1 MSRMAEISLI
11 RSPRSDEVE
20 LSELGKQGE
29 LVELGESG
37 ELVEPSV
44 PSEPGE

>member
-20 LSELGKQGE
+20 MSE
-29 LVELGESG
+29 LVESG
-37 ELVEPSV
+37 EPS
-44 PSEPGE
+44 GAR

>member
-20 LSELGKQGE
+20 LSEQGE
-29 LVELGESG
+29 LVESG
-37 ELVEPSV
+37 EPS
-44 PSEPGE
+44 GAR

>member
-20 LSELGKQGE
+20 LSELGE
-29 LVELGESG
+29 LVESG
-37 ELVEPSV
+37 EPS
-44 PSEPGE
+44 GAR